1 MSLGISHLIKREQN
15 YYSTSSQLDVKK
27 HLRYLP
33 LIYLFEIWNEIFHD
47 PIITAAMVDRI
58 THQSYVINMN
68 GTSYRLQQSKKFL
81 ESE

>member
-1 MSLGISHLIKREQN
+1 MFTTN
-15 YYSTSSQLDVKK
+15 
-27 HLRYLP
+27 LP
-33 LIYLFEIWNEIFHD
+33 FSRWNQIFHD

-58 THQSYVINMN
+58 THQSYVINMK

>member
-1 MSLGISHLIKREQN
+1 MFTTN
-15 YYSTSSQLDVKK
+15 
-27 HLRYLP
+27 LP
-33 LIYLFEIWNEIFHD
+33 FSRWNEIFHD